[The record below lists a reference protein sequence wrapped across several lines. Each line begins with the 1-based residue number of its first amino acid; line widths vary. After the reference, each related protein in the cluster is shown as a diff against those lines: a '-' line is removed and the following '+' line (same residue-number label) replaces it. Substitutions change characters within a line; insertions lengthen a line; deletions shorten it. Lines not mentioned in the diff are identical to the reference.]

1 MFKSCD
7 SHCNDNYSSFVCFY
21 PWLASS
27 LQEFPMYRGMRL
39 ESWIERTCSEA
50 SSGIHKRFI
59 LYLFELDNFKYSIPN
74 LVFLLIWSVIPK
86 RTPPAPS
93 GLKMI
98 VYLSKIVFFRMKLD
112 FCLPSP
118 KSVCG
123 AKLKRIMKSE
133 MRVKQTLGG
142 KFAQNLN
149 MLKRLSSTNKS
160 ISSKHNEQVKLRW
173 TSPWKPVSN
182 HARIKNSS
190 SY

>member
-1 MFKSCD
+1 MD
-7 SHCNDNYSSFVCFY
+7 
-21 PWLASS
+21 
-27 LQEFPMYRGMRL
+27 
-39 ESWIERTCSEA
+39 ERTCSEA

-98 VYLSKIVFFRMKLD
+98 FYLSKIVFLFRMKLD

-160 ISSKHNEQVKLRW
+160 ISSKHRVKLRW
-173 TSPWKPVSN
+173 MSPWNLVSN
-182 HARIKNSS
+182 HASIKNSS

>member
-1 MFKSCD
+1 MFNSCG

-98 VYLSKIVFFRMKLD
+98 FYLSKIFFFSNEVRFLSSVTKK
-112 FCLPSP
+112 CLRGEVEAHYEVRNAR
-118 KSVCG
+118 K
-123 AKLKRIMKSE
+123 ADIR
-133 MRVKQTLGG
+133 G